1 MPHRHACPDSQ
12 VRLYSLYTCAVR
24 IDLHVHS
31 SVSDGSDPPAEVMR
45 RARAAGLDVVAL
57 TDHDTV
63 GGIAA
68 ARDSLPSGLRL
79 IEGME
84 LSTTAGE
91 DSMHLLA
98 YEFDPSDPALA
109 AETERIRDDR
119 VYRARAMVDK
129 LAALGTGVTWEDVAA
144 IAGDSVVGRPHI
156 ARALAFAGAIDN
168 PADAFTTD
176 WIGEGGRAH
185 VAKYAPDPVRAIE
198 LVRAAGGAVVL
209 AHPRSPGYEVADE
222 FIAKLTA
229 AGLAGLEVFHPDHDD
244 AVRESLLSLAAALH
258 LIPTGGSDDHGDLSG
273 YQIGRETT
281 SQDALGALLGRAG

>member
-1 MPHRHACPDSQ
+1 
-12 VRLYSLYTCAVR
+12 
-24 IDLHVHS
+24 
-31 SVSDGSDPPAEVMR
+31 MR

-68 ARDSLPSGLRL
+68 ARDSLPAGLRL

-84 LSTTAGE
+84 LSTTADE

-144 IAGDSVVGRPHI
+144 IAGDAVVGRPHI

-185 VAKYAPDPVRAIE
+185 VAKYAPEPVRAIS
-198 LVRAAGGAVVL
+198 LIRSAGGTAVL
-209 AHPRSPGYEVADE
+209 AHPRSPGYEVPDE
-222 FIAKLTA
+222 VIARLA
-229 AGLAGLEVFHPDHDD
+229 GAGLAGLEVFHPDHDD

-281 SQDALGALLGRAG
+281 SPTALEELLGRAG